1 MIRGEGVKENQTLFT
16 DLMLELV
23 GPQPDAPS
31 SMEMLAVNIYNGS
44 IVEEGQLNG
53 MTIAEREICNIIYN
67 VNLEFY

>member
-23 GPQPDAPS
+23 GPQPDVPS
-31 SMEMLAVNIYNGS
+31 SMEMLAVNIYNES

-53 MTIAEREICNIIYN
+53 MTNCN
-67 VNLEFY
+67 LGLLQF